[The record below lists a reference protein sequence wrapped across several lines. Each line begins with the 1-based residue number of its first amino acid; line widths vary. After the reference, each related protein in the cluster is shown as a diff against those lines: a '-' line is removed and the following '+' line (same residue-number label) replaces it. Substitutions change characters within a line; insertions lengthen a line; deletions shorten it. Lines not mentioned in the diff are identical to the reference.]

1 MMPAHK
7 NSHAQFSEF
16 SGEKLVQR
24 YESAVNPVVEVS
36 INKGKY
42 VLNSAS
48 VNFSYGLMHEVF
60 RSYFRQDP
68 PGLLPDDK
76 VLILG
81 FGGGTIAVIL
91 LEELGLKC
99 SITGVELDAA
109 VIKAARDHFNIQ
121 RLQKLQILQM
131 DAMDFVNACNEKF
144 KLIIVDIY
152 VDNALPPQFE
162 EESFFRRLSNCL
174 EPGGKIVFNKFA
186 DSNAKL
192 SEAVAIEMLFKTH
205 FDDVKTFRIP
215 VNKKAPNIMI
225 VGQG

>member
-1 MMPAHK
+1 MTARAI
-7 NSHAQFSEF
+7 SHVKLSEF
-16 SGEKLVQR
+16 SGEKLVQQ
-24 YESAVNPVVEVS
+24 YDSIVNPVIEVS

-76 VLILG
+76 ALILG

-109 VIKAARDHFNIQ
+109 VIKAAHDHFNIQ
-121 RLQKLQILQM
+121 RLQKLEILQQ
-131 DAMDFVNACNEKF
+131 DAMDFVNACNEKY
-144 KLIIVDIY
+144 KLIVVDIY

-174 EPGGKIVFNKFA
+174 EPRGKIVFNKFA
-186 DSNAKL
+186 STNAQM
-192 SEAVAIEMLFKTH
+192 SEAIAIETLFKNH

>member
-1 MMPAHK
+1 MTARAI
-7 NSHAQFSEF
+7 SHVKLSEF
-16 SGEKLVQR
+16 SGEKLVQQ
-24 YESAVNPVVEVS
+24 YESIVNPVIEVS
-36 INKGKY
+36 INRGKY

-68 PGLLPDDK
+68 PALMPDDK
-76 VLILG
+76 ALILG

-99 SITGVELDAA
+99 SITGVELDEA
-109 VIKAARDHFNIQ
+109 VIRAARDHFNIQ
-121 RLQKLQILQM
+121 RLQKLEILQQ
-131 DAMDFVNACNEKF
+131 DAMDFVNACNEKY
-144 KLIIVDIY
+144 KLIVVDIY
-152 VDNALPPQFE
+152 VDNALPSQFE

-205 FDDVKTFRIP
+205 FNDVKTFRIP

>member
-1 MMPAHK
+1 MTTRAI
-7 NSHAQFSEF
+7 SHVKLSEF
-16 SGEKLVQR
+16 SGEKLVQQ
-24 YESAVNPVVEVS
+24 YESIVNPVIEVS

-99 SITGVELDAA
+99 SITGVELDEA

-121 RLQKLQILQM
+121 RLQKLEILQL

-144 KLIIVDIY
+144 KLIVVDIY

-186 DSNAKL
+186 STNAQM
-192 SEAVAIEMLFKTH
+192 SEAIAIETLFKNH
-205 FDDVKTFRIP
+205 LIDIKTFRIP
-215 VNKKAPNIMI
+215 VNKKAPNLII
-225 VGQG
+225 VGRA

>member
-1 MMPAHK
+1 MPARAI
-7 NSHAQFSEF
+7 SHVKLSEF
-16 SGEKLVQR
+16 SGEKLVQQ
-24 YESAVNPVVEVS
+24 YESIVNPVIEVS

-68 PGLLPDDK
+68 PGLMPDDK
-76 VLILG
+76 ALILG

-99 SITGVELDAA
+99 SITGVELDEA

-121 RLQKLQILQM
+121 RLQKLEILQQ
-131 DAMDFVNACNEKF
+131 DAMDFVNACNEKY
-144 KLIIVDIY
+144 KLIVVDIY

-162 EESFFRRLSNCL
+162 EESFFRRLRNCL

-186 DSNAKL
+186 SSNAQM
-192 SEAVAIEMLFKTH
+192 SEAIAIESLFKNH
-205 FDDVKTFRIP
+205 LNDVKTFRIP
-215 VNKKAPNIMI
+215 VNKKAPNLII
-225 VGQG
+225 VGRG

>member
-1 MMPAHK
+1 MPAHK

-24 YESAVNPVVEVS
+24 YESTINPVVEVS

-42 VLNSAS
+42 VLNSAN

-68 PGLLPDDK
+68 PALIPEDK

-109 VIKAARDHFNIQ
+109 VIKAARDHFNIS
-121 RLQKLQILQM
+121 RLHRLKILQQ
-131 DAMDFVNACNEKF
+131 DAMEFVKSCREKY
-144 KLIIVDIY
+144 KLIVVDIY
-152 VDNALPPQFE
+152 VDNKLPPQFE
-162 EESFFRRLSNCL
+162 EDGFFVRLKDCL
-174 EPGGKIVFNKFA
+174 EPDGKIVFNKFA
-186 DSNAKL
+186 DSSAQL
-192 SEAVAIEMLFKTH
+192 SEAVAIEMLFKNH
-205 FDDVKTFRIP
+205 FNDVKTFRIP
-215 VNKKAPNIMI
+215 VNKKAPNILI